1 MGLSHSLI
9 AFALVAAPAAGL
21 ADDSFFKDRQIRIVV
36 GSAAG
41 AGYDLN
47 ARLLARHWV
56 NHIPGAPG
64 IVVQNL
70 VGAGSVI
77 MANQIYNTASK
88 DGSTIGAAINGMPTA
103 ALFTPEVVQYDPRKF
118 IWIGSTNRD
127 TQISYA
133 WHTASVKTL
142 EDLRTIELVVGATS
156 AGTTQY
162 DYPIVAAKLLGLRFK
177 VISGYKGTTDVH
189 LAMERG
195 EVQGM
200 GSNAWLSLKA
210 LNENWLQEKKVLPLV
225 HFNFERHPDLPG
237 IPTIFDAAKTESDR
251 QAMALMVGRLEYG
264 RPFFLPPGV
273 PDVRVAVL
281 RKSFDA
287 AVRDPKFLAEAEKSK
302 IDVDPIS
309 GQRVAELVEKAM
321 ETPKDVVARVREAL
335 APGGK

>member
-142 EDLRTIELVVGATS
+142 EDLRTVPRQHLCPRFSVV
-156 AGTTQY
+156 
-162 DYPIVAAKLLGLRFK
+162 I
-177 VISGYKGTTDVH
+177 
-189 LAMERG
+189 
-195 EVQGM
+195 
-200 GSNAWLSLKA
+200 
-210 LNENWLQEKKVLPLV
+210 
-225 HFNFERHPDLPG
+225 
-237 IPTIFDAAKTESDR
+237 
-251 QAMALMVGRLEYG
+251 
-264 RPFFLPPGV
+264 
-273 PDVRVAVL
+273 
-281 RKSFDA
+281 
-287 AVRDPKFLAEAEKSK
+287 
-302 IDVDPIS
+302 
-309 GQRVAELVEKAM
+309 
-321 ETPKDVVARVREAL
+321 
-335 APGGK
+335 